1 MIGLG
6 LRSLV
11 QQAPLPPLP
20 PLPPD
25 MPQVFVGSGP
35 PVEAIISVVVVI
47 VGAFLLWPLVR
58 AWARRLERGGGG
70 ADQEARGEI
79 EALRARVAELE
90 VVEQRV
96 LELEERMDFSERLL
110 TQRTGEPLRR
120 GEDA

>member
-1 MIGLG
+1 MIALL
-6 LRSLV
+6 LRSV
-11 QQAPLPPLP
+11 VEQTPLPPLP
-20 PLPPD
+20 PLPAP
-25 MPQVFVGSGP
+25 PQVFVGPGP
-35 PVEAIISVVVVI
+35 PVEAFVAVVVVI
-47 VGAFLLWPLVR
+47 VGALLLWPLVR

-110 TQRTGEPLRR
+110 TQRTGEPLRP